1 MDRYARRDASRRV
14 SRVGDVGSV
23 GAQPSCEAAC
33 LVVVI
38 LRDADGGISMPRLNQ
53 QLASSLQPGRS
64 VPACS
69 PSTPLRPVVPPYI
82 FSHTFNYIMTTAFP
96 SRMAFTNQDART
108 ARPRRFSSQASG
120 MIVVWERESAKEPGG
135 HLQRLQLRGR
145 GVRARPRVIP
155 PGGRRVC
162 AASPWSWTTMVL
174 GGWCRAW
181 SEGRVAPP
189 HTGVTAHACA
199 CIGVYSISKPIMRSL
214 PGRRL
219 LSFSTPNIAAS
230 VCDKVLVI
238 CKLVDKSTG
247 RISDYSCLGMAGA
260 VPAPGAK

>member
-1 MDRYARRDASRRV
+1 
-14 SRVGDVGSV
+14 
-23 GAQPSCEAAC
+23 
-33 LVVVI
+33 
-38 LRDADGGISMPRLNQ
+38 
-53 QLASSLQPGRS
+53 
-64 VPACS
+64 
-69 PSTPLRPVVPPYI
+69 
-82 FSHTFNYIMTTAFP
+82 
-96 SRMAFTNQDART
+96 
-108 ARPRRFSSQASG
+108 
-120 MIVVWERESAKEPGG
+120 
-135 HLQRLQLRGR
+135 
-145 GVRARPRVIP
+145 
-155 PGGRRVC
+155 
-162 AASPWSWTTMVL
+162 MVL

-181 SEGRVAPP
+181 SEGRVPPP